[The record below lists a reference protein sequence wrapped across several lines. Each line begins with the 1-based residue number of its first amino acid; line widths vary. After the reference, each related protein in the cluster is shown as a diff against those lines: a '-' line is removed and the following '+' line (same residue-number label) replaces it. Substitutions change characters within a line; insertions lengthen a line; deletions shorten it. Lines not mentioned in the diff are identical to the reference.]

1 MEIKMKKLFV
11 VSAVLAAMISAVS
24 CNSTLDFNN
33 PNDQNSQSSGTDNTR
48 SDTGEIYGEC
58 YPNKTCNEGL
68 VCDKDYNICIKDPDA
83 SEKPDTGKTDPTDTG
98 DTGNTP
104 TDTGDT
110 GTDTGDTT
118 TDTGDTIT
126 ETCKYVSDTT
136 EFCYDIFYC
145 VRQNRSHD
153 CIDACVAT
161 GTPEAQEIF
170 TTMYN
175 CWTANCGDMLDP
187 ENDEDEFNDCVNAHC
202 QTETEPCSW
211 SDTGPEGD
219 TRYPAP
225 YGTLQINVA
234 NTYLITNETQFDQS
248 MVTMSS
254 FASGELGGS
263 DIVPAET
270 QYSYNYAMFFDNGG
284 QSYIEIVQSYTSDG
298 GQTLINPMIL
308 IVIPTDISVGTVP
321 FGLDSGSVGQM
332 YVADYDY
339 NSNSFSCYHGFGYGE
354 LTVTAINAEAGSAG
368 KISMNGTIE
377 IYSAANAPIYGG
389 DITSQL
395 PSDWVNC
402 EPR

>member
-1 MEIKMKKLFV
+1 MCFYNLAMEMEMKKLFL
-11 VSAVLAAMISAVS
+11 VLAVPAAVILLVS
-24 CNSTLDFNN
+24 CNSTLKFDN
-33 PNDQNSQSSGTDNTR
+33 PNDAVNQYDDSDSQKYE
-48 SDTGEIYGEC
+48 TGEIYGEC

-68 VCDKDYNICIKDPDA
+68 ICDKDYNICIKDPGKP
-83 SEKPDTGKTDPTDTG
+83 EEPDTGDTEPTDTG
-98 DTGNTP
+98 DTGGTP

-110 GTDTGDTT
+110 GDTVTDTGDTI

-126 ETCKYVSDTT
+126 EGSECT
-136 EFCYDIFYC
+136 DIYQCSIACQDQSCFD
-145 VRQNRSHD
+145 S
-153 CIDACVAT
+153 CVAT
-161 GTPEAQEIF
+161 GTPEGQEIF
-170 TTMYN
+170 TAMYSCWINN
-175 CWTANCGDMLDP
+175 CANVTSDS
-187 ENDEDEFNDCVNAHC
+187 EFTECVKTNC
-202 QTETEPCSW
+202 LTETEACGLKLNPASQ
-211 SDTGPEGD
+211 EGD

-298 GQTLINPMIL
+298 GQTLLNPMIFVVL
-308 IVIPTDISVGTVP
+308 PTDISVGTVP

-332 YVADYDY
+332 YIVDY
-339 NSNSFSCYHGFGYGE
+339 NNNKISCYHGFGYGE
-354 LTVTAINAEAGSAG
+354 LTVTSINAEVGSAG
-368 KISMNGTIE
+368 KVSMNGTIE
-377 IYSAANAPIYGG
+377 IYSAANAPMYGG